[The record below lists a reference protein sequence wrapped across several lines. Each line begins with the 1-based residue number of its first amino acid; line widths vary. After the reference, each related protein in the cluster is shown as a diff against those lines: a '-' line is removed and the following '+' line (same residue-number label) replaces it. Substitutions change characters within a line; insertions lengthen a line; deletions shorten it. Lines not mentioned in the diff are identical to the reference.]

1 MNRSVKHM
9 ANNNCTKRERF
20 CPLPLLFSAKIPCQ
34 TTALQ
39 QRTRLPVSRRYTAGR
54 GQPALRKRS
63 EEKPSVHRNGR
74 MGHPALRKHPE
85 ESRPFTE
92 KNNQINRSIQKGTP
106 DSVPFHV
113 PRAKRTEYHSL
124 PPFGEAGTGR
134 DRSAAA
140 DRIKFPIKVRACT

>member
-39 QRTRLPVSRRYTAGR
+39 QRTRLPVSRRYTAGC

-74 MGHPALRKHPE
+74 MGHPALRPPK
-85 ESRPFTE
+85 
-92 KNNQINRSIQKGTP
+92 KVVRSPKKQPNKPQHTKKGTP